1 MNNLRMTVEH
11 DSGEACPIENIRIFQ
26 KHLQLFHKK
35 GVTIHDENGHYFTVD
50 NSFRQKIDTMVSD
63 CLDNGL
69 FRQNVMAI
77 SRPRRREKKLR
88 REGTEKKREQK
99 KDWTKKKI
107 KEITEVVQM
116 MADEEFEALPES
128 LSETLKY
135 LRK

>member
-1 MNNLRMTVEH
+1 
-11 DSGEACPIENIRIFQ
+11 
-26 KHLQLFHKK
+26 
-35 GVTIHDENGHYFTVD
+35 
-50 NSFRQKIDTMVSD
+50 
-63 CLDNGL
+63 
-69 FRQNVMAI
+69 MAI

-88 REGTEKKREQK
+88 RKGTEKKREQK

-107 KEITEVVQM
+107 KEITEVVQT

>member
-1 MNNLRMTVEH
+1 
-11 DSGEACPIENIRIFQ
+11 
-26 KHLQLFHKK
+26 
-35 GVTIHDENGHYFTVD
+35 
-50 NSFRQKIDTMVSD
+50 
-63 CLDNGL
+63 
-69 FRQNVMAI
+69 MAI
-77 SRPRRREKKLR
+77 SRPRSREKKLR

-107 KEITEVVQM
+107 KEITEVVQT